1 MLGKAGLQIHQVF
14 EKFSAHSV
22 VDDIDKRFEHFKS
35 RIWPRLR
42 DSGSAG
48 KPQPCLKFETFFIHH
63 AFEHCDL
70 QLLEDAAFFVKASW
84 TY

>member
-1 MLGKAGLQIHQVF
+1 MTFCILQGVLGKTGLQIHQVF
-14 EKFSAHSV
+14 EKFPVHNV

-48 KPQPCLKFETFFIHH
+48 NYRFCHFDK
-63 AFEHCDL
+63 D
-70 QLLEDAAFFVKASW
+70 
-84 TY
+84 

>member
-1 MLGKAGLQIHQVF
+1 MVGSIRDVRCFLQGVIGDSGLQVHQVF
-14 EKFSAHSV
+14 EKFSAHDM

-48 KPQPCLKFETFFIHH
+48 NKQPL
-63 AFEHCDL
+63 
-70 QLLEDAAFFVKASW
+70 
-84 TY
+84 